1 MSNLWAAIKDIWRL
15 AYPYF
20 IRKEQ
25 GEIRLW
31 FIGPVRVQERWIA
44 FTLLAAVFLLEVG
57 FSYMAKKFNSWYVG
71 FGNSIQE
78 KNFPA
83 FIKAFEVF
91 TFLAVIYIIIA
102 VYKSYL
108 NQVLQIRW
116 RRSMTDFFMARWLS
130 PAQHYRLRMTTGPA
144 DNPDQRISQDVHN
157 FVGQTMVLGIG
168 LLGNLMRLG
177 IFLVVLWQLSEQFPM
192 TSFGL
197 SFNIPGYLIW
207 LAVIYAAVGTVLTH
221 LIGRPLILLK
231 FQQERYEANFRF
243 GMARIRENSEQIAL
257 LGGEAAER
265 TELRER
271 YNSVLANAYGVI
283 NRQKKLNWFTSF
295 FGQFSVPFPYLM
307 LGPAYFFGKATYGIL
322 MQAVSTFSNVQDGLT
337 WFMDAYQNLAEY
349 RAIVQ
354 RLVGFESAMQLA
366 NAEATR
372 KPHIEIV
379 PAQGADLVADDLTV
393 ALPTHQPLT
402 AAANLSVA
410 PGERVLLTGRSGS
423 GKTTLLRAISG
434 IWPFGQG
441 RIQVPRGATLFVL
454 PQRTYLPL
462 GTLRQALV
470 YPRTVEAYPQADV
483 HAALEAVGLGKLEP
497 ELDDAGSWSQRLSGG
512 EQQRLGVAR
521 VLLAKPDF
529 LFLDEATSALD
540 EASEGEIYR
549 TLTEQL
555 PKTAIVS
562 IGHRSSLDQFHTRR
576 IAMSK
581 ASDGLFQPTDPVPQA
596 AE

>member
-1 MSNLWAAIKDIWRL
+1 MSNLWAALKDIWRL

-20 IRKEQ
+20 IRKDQ

-31 FIGPVRVQERWIA
+31 FVGAVRLQERWIA
-44 FTLLAAVFLLEVG
+44 FALLAGVFLLEVG
-57 FSYMAKKFNSWYVG
+57 FSYMAKQFNSWYVG

-83 FIKAFEVF
+83 FVKAFEIF
-91 TFLAVIYIIIA
+91 TLLAVIYIVIA
-102 VYKSYL
+102 VYKAYL

-116 RRSMTDFFMARWLS
+116 RRSMTDFFVSRWLV
-130 PAQHYRLRMTTGPA
+130 PAQHYRLRMVTGPA
-144 DNPDQRISQDVHN
+144 DNPDQRISEDVHN

-168 LLGNLMRLG
+168 FIGNLMRLG
-177 IFLVVLWQLSEQFPM
+177 IFLVVLWQLSEGFPM

-207 LAVIYAAVGTVLTH
+207 LAVIYAAVGTTITH
-221 LIGRPLILLK
+221 LIGRPLIRLRYE
-231 FQQERYEANFRF
+231 QERYEANFRF

-257 LGGEAAER
+257 LGGEKAEQA
-265 TELRER
+265 ELRER
-271 YNSVLANAYGVI
+271 YGSVLAVAYGVI
-283 NRQKKLNWFTSF
+283 NRQKKLNWFTLL

-322 MQAVSTFSNVQDGLT
+322 MQAVSTFGSVQDGLT
-337 WFMDAYQNLAEY
+337 WFMDAYQNLADY

-354 RLVGFESAMQLA
+354 RLVGFEAAMQLTT
-366 NAEATR
+366 AESTR

-379 PAQGADLVADDLTV
+379 PAMGADLIADDLTV
-393 ALPTHQPLT
+393 TLPTQRPLT
-402 AAANLSVA
+402 AAANLSVS

-470 YPRTVEAYPQADV
+470 YPQTVEDYAPADV
-483 HAALEAVGLGKLEP
+483 HAALEAVGLGKLEH
-497 ELDDAGSWSQRLSGG
+497 ELDDAGNWSQRLSGG

-540 EASEGEIYR
+540 EASEGEVYR
-549 TLTEQL
+549 ALTERL

-562 IGHRSSLDQFHTRR
+562 IGHRSTLDQFHTRR
-576 IAMSK
+576 IGMSK
-581 ASDGLFQPTDPVPQA
+581 AADGLFQPTDSVPQA